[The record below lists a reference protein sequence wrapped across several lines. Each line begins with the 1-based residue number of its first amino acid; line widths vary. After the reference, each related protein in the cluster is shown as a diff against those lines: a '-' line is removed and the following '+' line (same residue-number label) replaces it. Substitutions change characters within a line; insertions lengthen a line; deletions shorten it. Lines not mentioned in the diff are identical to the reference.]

1 MPELPDA
8 APRGVGDEPADEW
21 DEENDDLLYLKYMF
35 EGAAS
40 ITELTA
46 ALRHLADELDQQGA
60 AGWRL
65 AEPVCNGYAHLKRE
79 VGS

>member
-1 MPELPDA
+1 MLDRDA
-8 APRGVGDEPADEW
+8 SGRAVGDDPADEW
-21 DEENDDLLYLKYMF
+21 DEEKDDLVYLKYMF

-40 ITELTA
+40 ITELSA
-46 ALRHLADELDQQGA
+46 ALRRLADEFDRKGA

-65 AEPVCNGYAHLKRE
+65 TEPVCNGYAHLVRE

>member
-1 MPELPDA
+1 MRDRDTGVRA
-8 APRGVGDEPADEW
+8 VGDDPADEW
-21 DEENDDLLYLKYMF
+21 DEENDDLVYLKYMF

-40 ITELTA
+40 IAELSS
-46 ALRHLADELDQQGA
+46 ALRRLADELDQKGA

-65 AEPVCNGYAHLKRE
+65 TEPVCNGYAHLKRE

>member
-1 MPELPDA
+1 MRDRDP
-8 APRGVGDEPADEW
+8 GVRAVGEDPAEEW
-21 DEENDDLLYLKYMF
+21 DEEDDDLVYLKYMF

-40 ITELTA
+40 ISELSA
-46 ALRHLADELDQQGA
+46 ALRRLADELDQKGA

-65 AEPVCNGYAHLKRE
+65 PEPVCSGYAHLVRE